1 MEGIAQRSFVVTGGA
16 SGIGLATVRRL
27 IELGGRVVIVD
38 LPGSEGAAIA
48 GELGEAASF
57 KPLDVTDVAAIEA
70 LAAEVEAEQGVV
82 HGLVV
87 TAGISIGTPAADYTL
102 ESWRRIMNVNL
113 DGAFFTAQ
121 AFGRRMRGR
130 GGSIV
135 LISSIAATKV
145 VSPERHAAY
154 GASKSAIAHLAA
166 LLGVEWAADGVR
178 VNAIAPGYTNTP
190 LLDRIRETDPATYA
204 TWVSQTPIGRLLE
217 PREIANGILFYLS
230 DLSSGCTASTL
241 LVDGGY
247 DKA

>member
-1 MEGIAQRSFVVTGGA
+1 MDGITDKIFVVTGGA
-16 SGIGLATVRRL
+16 SGIGLATARR
-27 IELGGRVVIVD
+27 IVELGGTPMIVD
-38 LPGSEGAAIA
+38 LPGSDGAAVA
-48 GELGEAASF
+48 DELGSAF
-57 KPLDVTDVAAIEA
+57 FPLDVTDVAAIEA
-70 LAAEVEAEQGVV
+70 LAEAVETA
-82 HGLVV
+82 HGLVAGVVV
-87 TAGISIGTPAADYTL
+87 TAGISIATPAHDYTL
-102 ESWRRIMNVNL
+102 DAWRRIMSVNL

-121 AFGRRMRGR
+121 AFGKRMRGR

-135 LISSIAATKV
+135 LISSIAASKV

-154 GASKSAIAHLAA
+154 GASKAAITQLAA

-190 LLDRIRETDPATYA
+190 LLDRIREEDPSTYQN
-204 TWVSQTPIGRLLE
+204 WVSQTPIGRLLE